1 MKKSLS
7 KDTII
12 NIGFYSGMFIK
23 AVNAFIEFLG
33 GILMIALNHESIN
46 RLIELIA
53 LPELRQDPKDV
64 LMNYLIAL
72 GQNLSIGSQHSIA
85 VYMLLHGSIKMAAIY
100 LLWNKKIWAY
110 KPAVVVFGLFIAY
123 EVYSFA
129 HSKSVL
135 MLLIIII
142 DAAIIALIILEYKH
156 LKTSKKAVQGV
167 VR

>member
-12 NIGFYSGMFIK
+12 NIGFYGGMLIK
-23 AVNAFIEFLG
+23 GVNALIEFLG
-33 GILMIALNHESIN
+33 GILMIALNHESLN

-53 LPELRQDPKDV
+53 LPELRQDPNDV

-72 GQNLSIGSQHSIA
+72 GRNLSFGSQHSIA
-85 VYMLLHGSIKMAAIY
+85 VYMLLHGSIKMAVIY

-110 KPAVVVFGLFIAY
+110 KPAVAVFGLFIVY
-123 EVYSFA
+123 EIYSYV
-129 HSKSVL
+129 HSGSVL

-142 DAAIIALIILEYKH
+142 DAAIIALIILEYKR
-156 LKTSKKAVQGV
+156 LKAHKTN
-167 VR
+167 